1 MKGSFFLAFGLDFLG
16 EPLFTL
22 FAGSDHFLVGT
33 SLDGVEE
40 GCNLAVNVEKLGL
53 LVAKLNGDVAHFK

>member
-1 MKGSFFLAFGLDFLG
+1 MDFLG

-22 FAGSDHFLVGT
+22 FTGSDHFLVGT
-33 SLDGVEE
+33 GLDGVEE